1 MKLSFMTLGA
11 PAWDLDTI
19 CARGRE
25 YGFDGVDFRG
35 YLDTLDITTHPLF
48 TTQVAQ
54 TRRQINAA
62 GLEVSAI
69 SSSIQ
74 TCSAEVHDR
83 NLDEAKRTIVTA
95 RGLGAGIV
103 RIFGG
108 GDLEKHTRAELAK
121 TGCDM
126 IEEILALDGAGD
138 IQWLFETHDLWIKAR
153 DARLLLDSIPNKN
166 FGALWDM
173 GHTFRAGG
181 ETPEET
187 YTAIGPRVG
196 YAHVKDAVFD
206 PNHPLAMR
214 EKFAD
219 GEVFGWRYVLPGTGE
234 LPLAQSIGLLKAN
247 GYDGWLLCEHEKRW
261 HPELMEP
268 EVIFPAFVKW
278 AKTLI

>member
-1 MKLSFMTLGA
+1 M
-11 PAWDLDTI
+11 
-19 CARGRE
+19 
-25 YGFDGVDFRG
+25 
-35 YLDTLDITTHPLF
+35 
-48 TTQVAQ
+48 
-54 TRRQINAA
+54 
-62 GLEVSAI
+62 
-69 SSSIQ
+69 
-74 TCSAEVHDR
+74 
-83 NLDEAKRTIVTA
+83 
-95 RGLGAGIV
+95 

-126 IEEILALDGAGD
+126 IEEILALDGARD
-138 IQWLFETHDLWIKAR
+138 ILWVFETHDLWIKAR
-153 DARLLLDSIPNKN
+153 DCRLLLDSIPNKN

-181 ETPEET
+181 ETPAET
-187 YTAIGPRVG
+187 YASIGPRVG

-206 PNHPLAMR
+206 PNHPQAMR

-219 GEVFGWRYVLPGTGE
+219 GEVFGWRYVLPGTGD
-234 LPLAQSIGLLKAN
+234 LPLAESIALLKTN

-261 HPELMEP
+261 HPDLMEP